1 MRTRL
6 GERTIIAVPNM
17 ANDKIVATLDGNFVR
32 MIDVEN
38 PATITDVQKLDY
50 KIKVLESSRTDYAVN
65 ELVLMNTAVLAIKG
79 LGNAA
84 LNALYYPEENL

>member
-32 MIDVEN
+32 MIDVVEN
-38 PATITDVQKLDY
+38 PAITDVQKLDY
-50 KIKVLESSRTDYAVN
+50 KIKVLESSR
-65 ELVLMNTAVLAIKG
+65 
-79 LGNAA
+79 
-84 LNALYYPEENL
+84 

>member
-32 MIDVEN
+32 MIDVVKSCN
-38 PATITDVQKLDY
+38 
-50 KIKVLESSRTDYAVN
+50 N
-65 ELVLMNTAVLAIKG
+65 H
-79 LGNAA
+79 
-84 LNALYYPEENL
+84 

>member
-6 GERTIIAVPNM
+6 GERTIIVPNM

-32 MIDVEN
+32 MMMVVEN

-50 KIKVLESSRTDYAVN
+50 KIKVLESSLGYDYAVN
-65 ELVLMNTAVLAIKG
+65 ELVLMNTLQ
-79 LGNAA
+79 
-84 LNALYYPEENL
+84 Y

>member
-1 MRTRL
+1 MSVTNAQNYKLLYEDLYGKNTDYKGDKGMRTRL

-32 MIDVEN
+32 MIDVVEN

-50 KIKVLESSRTDYAVN
+50 KIKVLRVHARLRLCSE
-65 ELVLMNTAVLAIKG
+65 
-79 LGNAA
+79 
-84 LNALYYPEENL
+84 

>member
-32 MIDVEN
+32 MIDVGN
-38 PATITDVQKLDY
+38 PATITDVQKIRLQNQSFGEFAR
-50 KIKVLESSRTDYAVN
+50 LRLCSE
-65 ELVLMNTAVLAIKG
+65 
-79 LGNAA
+79 
-84 LNALYYPEENL
+84 

>member
-32 MIDVEN
+32 MIDVVEN
-38 PATITDVQKLDY
+38 PTITDVQKIRLQNQSF
-50 KIKVLESSRTDYAVN
+50 ESSRTT
-65 ELVLMNTAVLAIKG
+65 MQ
-79 LGNAA
+79 
-84 LNALYYPEENL
+84 